1 MQYLDLRIKHVS
13 PLNPAKYHEEYNKV
27 NDCFE
32 RSLILLNKMPRI
44 WLDYLSFLLK
54 QCLISKTR
62 QAFDRALR
70 ALPLTQ
76 HNRIWELYLPFANS
90 ASGETAVRIW
100 RRYMQVHPE
109 DAEEFIEL
117 LVAQQKYEEAAEKW
131 IEILD
136 NPRFKSKEGKSHFQ
150 MWSELCDLLV
160 THAREIKA
168 IDVEKIV
175 RSGISKFS
183 DQRGKLW
190 TSLGTYWITKGDF
203 ERVRLPAL
211 PPSSTLFSRRE
222 HRPAMPLRKES
233 LPS

>member
-1 MQYLDLRIKHVS
+1 
-13 PLNPAKYHEEYNKV
+13 
-27 NDCFE
+27 
-32 RSLILLNKMPRI
+32 MPRI
-44 WLDYLSFLLK
+44 WLDYLEFLMK
-54 QCLISKTR
+54 QCEITKTR
-62 QAFDRALR
+62 STFDRALR
-70 ALPLTQ
+70 ALPVAQ
-76 HNRIWELYLPFANS
+76 HQRIWDLYIPFANS
-90 ASGETAVRIW
+90 ASGETAVKIW

-117 LVAQQKYEEAAEKW
+117 LVAQGIYQEAAEKW

-160 THAREIKA
+160 NHAREIKG

-190 TSLGTYWITKGDF
+190 TSLGTYWITRRDF
-203 ERVRLPAL
+203 ERVRCFFPARNCGSGEMML
-211 PPSSTLFSRRE
+211 ILCRHVMLLRRVS
-222 HRPAMPLRKES
+222 PL
-233 LPS
+233 